1 MNIYICAHVGA
12 QVYLPSDKWKNTE
25 IMYSEL
31 VRSFLY
37 FVEFSNLIEI
47 PFLSWNIS

>member
-1 MNIYICAHVGA
+1 MNIYIFAHAEA
-12 QVYLPSDKWKNTE
+12 QVYLPSDEWKNME

-31 VRSFLY
+31 VRSLLY